1 MDDDRETRAVIANAL
16 RAAGYAT
23 HEAETGEEALVAA
36 NLEPPALA
44 VLEVILPGL
53 SGYEVCR
60 RLKEDSSRSVPVVF
74 VSGARVEA
82 ADRVAGLLVGA
93 DDYLTKPFDPGEL
106 VARVRRLLPP
116 SDVEAGPSTKLTERE
131 GEVLSLIADGLSQT
145 EIAEKLFISP
155 KTVGKHLEHIFAKLG
170 VRNSAQAVAFVL
182 RNDRTNAL
190 GVTGAGSR
198 AQSDEPGSAD

>member
-1 MDDDRETRAVIANAL
+1 VDDDRDSRALIADVL

-23 HEAETGEEALVAA
+23 YEAETGEQALITA
-36 NLEPPALA
+36 NQETPALA
-44 VLEVILPGL
+44 VLEVMLPGL

-60 RLKEDSSRSVPVVF
+60 RLKEDSGKSVPVVF

-116 SDVEAGPSTKLTERE
+116 SDAEAHPRTKLTERE

-145 EIAEKLFISP
+145 AIADKLFISP
-155 KTVGKHLEHIFAKLG
+155 KTVGKHVEHIFAKLG

-182 RNDRTNAL
+182 RNEPIDRL
-190 GVTGAGSR
+190 RVTDVGSR
-198 AQSDEPGSAD
+198 PGSDK